1 MRVNFKKNMQ
11 TEQQRF
17 HHKTRI
23 RACGVLRRGDQL
35 LCLNMYSPVTKQAV
49 WTFPGGGV
57 EVGESLNE
65 AVQRE
70 FIEETGLTIEV
81 GELLLI
87 NELIQAP
94 FHAIEFYFAVH
105 DPKNTPISTP
115 RLGSDPENNS
125 AYLHA
130 LAFMSRQELREKG
143 ISPDFFKDT
152 FWESNVFP
160 VISVY

>member
-1 MRVNFKKNMQ
+1 MQ

-35 LCLNMYSPVTKQAV
+35 LCLNMHSPVTRQPI

-57 EVGESLNE
+57 EVGESLHA

-70 FIEETGLTIEV
+70 FTEETGLTIEV
-81 GELLLI
+81 GQLLMV

-94 FHAIEFYFAVH
+94 FHALEFYFAVH
-105 DPKNTPISTP
+105 DPKNTPIRSP

-125 AYLHA
+125 AYLHT
-130 LAFMSRQELREKG
+130 LAFMSRPELKEKELT
-143 ISPDFFKDT
+143 PDFFKDT
-152 FWESNVFP
+152 FWESHDFP